1 MYGAFNVWL
10 DVHPEQEESEAP
22 QRAAYAAADVH
33 LGLSMQ
39 DAGSAEDAA
48 EEVVTQVLIATPHT
62 HAGICSVR
70 LQLRLTASALR
81 RHCVLLAV

>member
-10 DVHPEQEESEAP
+10 DVHPDQDESEAP

-33 LGLSMQ
+33 LGLSMR

-48 EEVVTQVLIATPHT
+48 EEVVTQVLSAILHA
-62 HAGICSVR
+62 HAGSRSVR
-70 LQLRLTASALR
+70 L
-81 RHCVLLAV
+81 